1 MNEQQQFIERA
12 GVTLE
17 MQGMSRAAGR
27 VLAAIL
33 TAPPGGY
40 NAAEMAEL
48 LQSSRAGISVA
59 LKQLLMVGLIE
70 HAPVPG
76 ERADR
81 YRIRSGGWAV
91 LNETGIRKLEVMRS
105 LARDGLAALP
115 DNADPRPLAEME
127 ETMEIWLSVFPE
139 FLEKVNRTLRERQAA
154 RQHLP
159 PQARQAVSS

>member
-12 GVTLE
+12 GVRLE

-33 TAPPGGY
+33 TAPPGGL
-40 NAAEMAEL
+40 NAAEMAAL
-48 LQSSRAGISVA
+48 LQSSRAGISGA

-81 YRIRSGGWAV
+81 YRMRSGGWAV
-91 LNETGIRKLEVMRS
+91 LNETGIKKLELMRD
-105 LARDGLAALP
+105 LAHDGLKALP
-115 DNADPRPLAEME
+115 DGADPLPLAEME
-127 ETMEIWLSVFPE
+127 EVMEIWLEVFPQ
-139 FLEKVNRTLRERQAA
+139 FLEDVNNKLRERQTA
-154 RQHLP
+154 RAQEK
-159 PQARQAVSS
+159 AI

>member
-12 GVTLE
+12 GVILE

-40 NAAEMAEL
+40 NAAEL
-48 LQSSRAGISVA
+48 SGVLQSSRAGISVA

-81 YRIRSGGWAV
+81 YRMRSGGWAT
-91 LNETGIRKLEVMRS
+91 LNETGMRKLEVMRD
-105 LARDGLAALP
+105 LARDGVKALP
-115 DNADPRPLAEME
+115 DSADPHPLSEME
-127 ETMEIWLSVFPE
+127 ETMNIWLEVFPE
-139 FLEKVNRTLRERQAA
+139 FLEKVNATLKARQAA
-154 RQHLP
+154 RRN
-159 PQARQAVSS
+159 AS